1 MPVMLRY
8 TRFERSIKRG
18 VKMEQKVEQAYL
30 YDFYGDLLNERQRK
44 IYEDFVFHDL
54 SLGEIAEEEGI
65 SRQGV
70 HDMIRRCTK
79 ALEGYEAKLHLI
91 EKFRNTKVCVAK
103 IHALATEYHSTYNE
117 LLLDQI
123 EQISN
128 KILEEL

>member
-1 MPVMLRY
+1 M
-8 TRFERSIKRG
+8 
-18 VKMEQKVEQAYL
+18 

-79 ALEGYEAKLHLI
+79 TLEGYEAKLHLI
-91 EKFRNTKVCVAK
+91 AKFRNTKKCVAK
-103 IHALATEYHSTYNE
+103 IHALAKEYHSTYNE

-128 KILEEL
+128 KILEEM